1 MKNFT
6 HLFLAFILVLLYS
19 CGSNKSEALLKD
31 WKATELK
38 LGETTLSADDI
49 GGIYFSFKSDSTF
62 VYTETGI
69 AQTGKWAYLEKD
81 NSIELTYTEEG
92 RKVVQA
98 IQELTAE
105 KLVLNYEDHGMK
117 RTISLI
123 PNTK

>member
-6 HLFLAFILVLLYS
+6 HLFLAFILVFLYS
-19 CGSNKSEALLKD
+19 CGGNKSEALLKD

-69 AQTGKWAYLEKD
+69 AQAGKWVYLEKD
-81 NSIELTYTEEG
+81 NGIELTYPEEG
-92 RKVVQA
+92 RKVVQT